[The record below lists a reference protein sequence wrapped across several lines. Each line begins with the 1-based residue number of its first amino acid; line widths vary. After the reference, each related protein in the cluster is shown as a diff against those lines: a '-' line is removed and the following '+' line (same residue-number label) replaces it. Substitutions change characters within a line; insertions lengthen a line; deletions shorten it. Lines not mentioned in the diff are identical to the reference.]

1 MKTNRS
7 ANAIRRFLEL
17 QAAGGILLL
26 AASGVALLFANI
38 PGLAGWYQYL
48 LDVPIEIKL
57 GGLELNK
64 NVLLVINDGL
74 MAVFFLLV
82 GLEIKREALVPVDL
96 RYPRLPRWG
105 ASRSQAP
112 STRG

>member
-1 MKTNRS
+1 MKTSRP
-7 ANAIRRFLEL
+7 ANAIRRFLDL

-38 PGLAGWYQYL
+38 PGLAGWHQYF

-74 MAVFFLLV
+74 
-82 GLEIKREALVPVDL
+82 
-96 RYPRLPRWG
+96 
-105 ASRSQAP
+105 
-112 STRG
+112 